1 MSTNTSTA
9 TKAFAVLGTTDHVT
23 VCWLC
28 GRDELRGT
36 IALDTLDADG
46 NRTGNIV
53 YYGASCG
60 AKAAGWTQKDIKAAA
75 KAADTAKRDAERA
88 ARDEASAR
96 YIAARDAYAQAT
108 YGCDIWSVRDANGK
122 RVASYSIVQE
132 FDAAVAAGKWAI

>member
-1 MSTNTSTA
+1 MTTTA
-9 TKAFAVLGTTDHVT
+9 ATTKAFAVLGTTDHVT

-46 NRTGNIV
+46 NRTGNVV

-75 KAADTAKRDAERA
+75 KAADQAKRDADRA
-88 ARDEASAR
+88 AREEQSRR
-96 YIAARDAYAQAT
+96 YVAARDAYAQAT

-122 RVASYSIVQE
+122 RVPYYNIVKE
-132 FDAAVAAGKWAI
+132 FDAAVAAGTVVI